1 METSLLNVVGL
12 TVDIE
17 GHRLLDAVCLALE
30 PGQVHALVGA
40 NGSGQTTL
48 ARLLIRSE
56 GWVQWNPRQ
65 KQLSLFK

>member
-1 METSLLNVVGL
+1 METSLLNIVGL

-17 GHRLLDAVCLALE
+17 GHRLLDEDCLALE

-40 NGSGQTTL
+40 NGSDKTTL
-48 ARLLIRSE
+48 ASLLIRIE
-56 GWVQWNPRQ
+56 GWVQWNPRK